1 MTTPTSEP
9 TLAQL
14 LDAFEEAAN
23 QCGLDSH
30 DHERGGISYA
40 EWQRSV
46 QKEEVARKALT
57 AHVDALRIALANA
70 ERERDNA
77 LAPYTIA
84 TREGKGLL
92 AVGEAL
98 TALTKE
104 RDALQRTVAWME
116 ARLQLEKD
124 ALAAWCNG
132 PLPLWLKERVTQTRL
147 HTEEVNGNCMAA
159 CFASVLGGDIAE
171 YDAIIDP
178 VIGGNWWH
186 AVEELWRSHGYL
198 IMRISASASDWSGGP
213 DALCFASGTSPRGVR
228 HMCVYAGGEIVHDP
242 HPSRAG
248 LTEITDYSILVP
260 WKELTTPTREGSV

>member
-1 MTTPTSEP
+1 MNERKSDGQDTTDGG
-9 TLAQL
+9 TLSDPWAFHTQYVGDFAFTEIDKNTRSIRMDHVSPSDLQNYRDIIMSITNDKNL
-14 LDAFEEAAN
+14 LDN
-23 QCGLDSH
+23 YG
-30 DHERGGISYA
+30 
-40 EWQRSV
+40 
-46 QKEEVARKALT
+46 
-57 AHVDALRIALANA
+57 ALRMARHIDSRVKTIRTLNA
-70 ERERDNA
+70 
-77 LAPYTIA
+77 
-84 TREGKGLL
+84 
-92 AVGEAL
+92 
-98 TALTKE
+98 E
-104 RDALQRTVAWME
+104 RDALQRTVAGMD
-116 ARLQLEKD
+116 ARLQLDKA

-159 CFASVLGGDIAE
+159 CFASVLGGDISE
-171 YDAIIDP
+171 YDAIIDA

-228 HMCVYAGGEIVHDP
+228 HMCVYAGGEIIHDP

-260 WKELTTPTREGSV
+260 WRELTTPTREGSTDAR

>member
-1 MTTPTSEP
+1 MSAPYSLWDNDHCLP
-9 TLAQL
+9 
-14 LDAFEEAAN
+14 DAFDIAFDCPLSRASVN
-23 QCGLDSH
+23 ALWTMMQAMQD
-30 DHERGGISYA
+30 RGMVVIAKVMRDGDDNDGKRIVFS
-40 EWQRSV
+40 
-46 QKEEVARKALT
+46 
-57 AHVDALRIALANA
+57 AHPGTITTYDALAA
-70 ERERDNA
+70 EMD
-77 LAPYTIA
+77 
-84 TREGKGLL
+84 
-92 AVGEAL
+92 
-98 TALTKE
+98 
-104 RDALQRTVAWME
+104 
-116 ARLQLEKD
+116 ARLQLEKA

-159 CFASVLGGDIAE
+159 CFASVLGGDISE
-171 YDAIIDP
+171 YDAIIDA

-228 HMCVYAGGEIVHDP
+228 HMCVYAGGEIIHDP

-260 WKELTTPTREGSV
+260 WKELTTPTREGATDGQ

>member
-1 MTTPTSEP
+1 MSAETKEP
-9 TLAQL
+9 TAVTIVREHVREFRRDGFDSTVICGSIRSARSVRVSEL
-14 LDAFEEAAN
+14 LDA
-23 QCGLDSH
+23 
-30 DHERGGISYA
+30 Y
-40 EWQRSV
+40 
-46 QKEEVARKALT
+46 
-57 AHVDALRIALANA
+57 DALAA
-70 ERERDNA
+70 EMD
-77 LAPYTIA
+77 
-84 TREGKGLL
+84 
-92 AVGEAL
+92 
-98 TALTKE
+98 
-104 RDALQRTVAWME
+104 
-116 ARLQLEKD
+116 ARLQLEKA

-228 HMCVYAGGEIVHDP
+228 HMCVFAGGEIVHDP
-242 HPSRAG
+242 HPSRSG

-260 WKELTTPTREGSV
+260 WKELTTPTREGSTDA